1 MEGIS
6 VGGKMYVYHT
16 TDHTKSV
23 IMGRSVVA
31 VSEDDGNTFNYL
43 YDFSKEHFI
52 NVSIVEVNPEDWP
65 GVPKTD
71 AAGLFIFGS
80 GTYRSSDVRLA
91 FQPAHEIEN
100 PSSLCYFAGSDRA
113 GQPTWSCRENDARPL
128 LNENCVGELSVSYN
142 RFIKRWIMLYNCE
155 FNKVGRIVMR
165 TARFP
170 WGPWSRL
177 QIVFDPARDH
187 GFCHFLHYSW
197 KFKKCDRL
205 SDPGREKESGG
216 PYGPYQFKDYAVGN
230 SRSTTI
236 YFTMSTWNPY
246 TVVLM
251 KSTLWLSKPNRT
263 IKRGPSH

>member
-80 GTYRSSDVRLA
+80 GTYRSSDVRLSVSTRTRNRKPVQPLLLRRFGSCGPTNVELPRERRQAA
-91 FQPAHEIEN
+91 FQRE
-100 PSSLCYFAGSDRA
+100 LCGRA
-113 GQPTWSCRENDARPL
+113 RQS
-128 LNENCVGELSVSYN
+128 
-142 RFIKRWIMLYNCE
+142 
-155 FNKVGRIVMR
+155 RI
-165 TARFP
+165 TA
-170 WGPWSRL
+170 S
-177 QIVFDPARDH
+177 
-187 GFCHFLHYSW
+187 
-197 KFKKCDRL
+197 
-205 SDPGREKESGG
+205 
-216 PYGPYQFKDYAVGN
+216 
-230 SRSTTI
+230 
-236 YFTMSTWNPY
+236 
-246 TVVLM
+246 
-251 KSTLWLSKPNRT
+251 
-263 IKRGPSH
+263 